1 MLIGLKDVTYRIGTA
16 VLLDKAEFALEDK
29 ERVALVGRNGTG
41 KSTLFRILTGGVQPE
56 DGQVVK
62 KDGVTIA
69 SLQQAVP
76 QAETLT
82 VQEVVAKGLG
92 EGGMAA
98 VDFQSL
104 STKDPSELNADE
116 QARLD
121 QAQHY
126 LNEHHAW
133 HLQSQIDQA
142 ISRFKLSADTPFAS
156 LSGGMKRKVLLA
168 QALVSNP
175 DVLLLD
181 EPTNH
186 LDIPSIE
193 LLEEQVRQFNGAVV
207 LVSHDRAF
215 MRSLATRVCDLDRGI
230 LQSWS
235 GGYEGYLKGKSDF
248 LAAEEKQNA
257 LFDKRLAQ
265 EEVWIRKGIEARRT
279 RNEGRVRALKEM
291 RKQHAERRNL
301 IGKAKVE
308 VQEADRSGK
317 IVAEIEDVSLSLD
330 GFPILKS
337 FSNAIMRGEKIGVLG
352 PNGIG
357 KTTALKVLLGQ
368 LKPDSGHIKLGTK
381 LEIAYF
387 DQLRSGFNENETAVD
402 VIGAGKEYI
411 SQGGQ
416 SKHVMGYLQDFLF
429 SPDRARQPVRSL
441 SGGERARLLLA
452 QLFAKPSN
460 VLVLDEP
467 TNDLDIETLE
477 LLEERLMSYEGT
489 VLLVSH
495 DREFIDQIVTRCWV
509 FEGDGV
515 VGDYIGG
522 YEDWLRQRTC
532 DPWVK
537 QTQTDKIATTPE
549 NQNATASPVKTD
561 KPKKLSYKDA
571 RELEALPGLIEKLE
585 AQQQEFLEL
594 VGDPSFYNQTAEK
607 ITEVQQE
614 MAQLEKNLEKAYARW
629 EELDG

>member
-1 MLIGLKDVTYRIGTA
+1 MLLGLKNVTYRIGTT
-16 VLLDKAEFALEDK
+16 VLLDQADFALEDK
-29 ERVALVGRNGTG
+29 EKVALVGRNGTG
-41 KSTLFRILTGGVQPE
+41 KSTLFRILTGQIQPE
-56 DGQVVK
+56 DGQVIK
-62 KDGVTIA
+62 KDGITIA

-76 QAETLT
+76 QAESLT

-92 EGGMAA
+92 AA
-98 VDFQSL
+98 GKATIDFQNLSSRTPEEL
-104 STKDPSELNADE
+104 STEE
-116 QARLD
+116 QKRLD
-121 QAQHY
+121 DAQHY
-126 LNEHHAW
+126 LNDHHAW
-133 HLQSQIDQA
+133 HLQSQIDQV
-142 ISRFKLSADTPFAS
+142 ISRFELSKEMSFAS

-193 LLEEQVRQFNGAVV
+193 LLEEQIRQYNGSVI

-215 MRSLATRVCDLDRGI
+215 MRSLANRVCDLDRGK

-235 GGYEGYLKGKSDF
+235 GGYEGYLKGKAEF

-257 LFDKRLAQ
+257 LFDKKLAQ

-291 RKQHAERRNL
+291 RRQYAERRNL
-301 IGKAKVE
+301 QGKAKVE

-317 IVAEIEDVSLSLD
+317 IVIEIEDVSLSI
-330 GFPILKS
+330 GGHTILKS

-368 LKPDSGHIKLGTK
+368 LKPDAGQVKLGTK

-402 VIGAGKEYI
+402 VIGAGKEFI
-411 SQGGQ
+411 QQGGQ

-452 QLFAKPSN
+452 QLFSKPSN

-477 LLEERLMSYEGT
+477 LLEERLMAYEGT

-495 DREFIDQIVTRCWV
+495 DREFIDQIVTNCWV
-509 FEGDGV
+509 FEGNGIV
-515 VGDYIGG
+515 SDYIGG
-522 YEDWLRQRTC
+522 YDDWLRQRTC
-532 DPWVK
+532 DPWAS
-537 QTQTDKIATTPE
+537 QTLASKRTIAQSTKTTLESAAIP
-549 NQNATASPVKTD
+549 D
-561 KPKKLSYKDA
+561 KPRKLGYKEA
-571 RELEALPGLIEKLE
+571 RELEALPALIEKLE
-585 AQQQEFLEL
+585 KEQETLL
-594 VGDPSFYNQTAEK
+594 VLIGNPSFYNQPPEK
-607 ITEVQQE
+607 ITAVQQQ
-614 MAQLEKNLEKAYARW
+614 MAKLEQELEKAYNRW
-629 EELDG
+629 EELDS